1 LAERQIDAWSIH
13 YVGRCINIEPKDILS
28 VHMLSGPML
37 SGLMR
42 FLRTATFAL
51 ILLGSGGSIATAG
64 FLNLSGAQEQII
76 YQSLMNE
83 KGEPLPSG
91 FQPSIGDKLP
101 SSLTL
106 HKLPSRVIDR
116 IPSAR
121 RYEYTKLRTDEVL
134 LVDPKDREIVDVISR

>member
-1 LAERQIDAWSIH
+1 MQ
-13 YVGRCINIEPKDILS
+13 PKNVLSLS
-28 VHMLSGPML
+28 VHML

-51 ILLGSGGSIATAG
+51 ILLGSGGCAATAG

-83 KGEPLPSG
+83 KGEPAPAD
-91 FQPSIGDKLP
+91 FHPSIGNKLP

-106 HKLPSRVIDR
+106 HKLPSRVVDR
-116 IPSAR
+116 IPSVR
-121 RYEYTKLRTDEVL
+121 RYEYMKLLTDELL